1 MGEKK
6 TDKISLTNARPHN
19 WYKAFKKREQE
30 AKEKADAKKSTV
42 TD

>member
-6 TDKISLTNARPHN
+6 TEKMPLTNARPHN
-19 WYKAFKKREQE
+19 WYRAFKKREKE
-30 AKEKADAKKSTV
+30 AKEKADAKQPTV